1 MKKSKLRLTGI
12 VFAVAVIAMV
22 IAVVICGIAKKPTVT
37 QGEFPYSVTYSVQGE
52 VKTLEGVY
60 RAEFTGN
67 ESYADNTGRIYDGDD
82 ETWFTVYEA
91 EGGKVQ
97 IITHMYPE
105 YLMGDPQDSD
115 YFGDR
120 DFAPE
125 LVYYDAEGYE
135 IEDPEIIAKWDVE
148 ILEWEYPTPV
158 ENKLVFSHIAP
169 MSGIV
174 VLPLTVIALLAL
186 LVILIFVKREESVE
200 KNMSYRFHGLLT
212 LAIGVIGV
220 PLFTIFGILSDIVGT
235 DSSISHQLG
244 YLISPVLVLGI
255 AASVALRRKGY
266 GKASFVSQFAGLV
279 VFILMLLAS
288 LAENWL

>member
-12 VFAVAVIAMV
+12 IFAVTAVVMV
-22 IAVVICGIAKKPTVT
+22 IAVVLCGIAKKPTVT

-60 RAEFTGN
+60 HAEFIGN

-82 ETWFTVYEA
+82 ETWFTVYEE

-97 IITHMYPE
+97 IITHMYAS
-105 YLMGDPQDSD
+105 YLMGDAQDSD

-135 IEDPEIIAKWDVE
+135 LEDEALKAEWDVE

-174 VLPLTVIALLAL
+174 VLPLTAIALLAL
-186 LVILIFVKREESVE
+186 LAVLIFVKREEDVE
-200 KNMSYRFHGLLT
+200 KNMSYRFHTLLNI
-212 LAIGVIGV
+212 AVGVIGV
-220 PLFTIFGILSDIVGT
+220 PVFTIFGILSDIVGT
-235 DSSISHQLG
+235 DGSIAHQLV
-244 YLISPVLVLGI
+244 YLIAPVLALGI
-255 AASVALRRKGY
+255 AASFALRRKGY
-266 GKASFVSQFAGLV
+266 GKASFIVQFAGIA
-279 VFILMLLAS
+279 VFLLMLLAS
-288 LAENWL
+288 LVEGPM

>member
-1 MKKSKLRLTGI
+1 MKNKRLHLTKM
-12 VFAVAVIAMV
+12 VFIVAVIMML
-22 IAVVICGIAKKPTVT
+22 ITVVICGIAKKPAIT
-37 QGEFPYSVTYSVQGE
+37 QGEFPYSITYSVQGE

-60 RAEFTGN
+60 HAEFTGN
-67 ESYADNTGRIYDGDD
+67 ESYADNTSRIYDGDD
-82 ETWFTVYEA
+82 ETWFTVYED

-135 IEDPEIIAKWDVE
+135 LEDEALKAEWDVE

-158 ENKLVFSHIAP
+158 ENTLVFSHIAM
-169 MSGIV
+169 MSGRV
-174 VLPLTVIALLAL
+174 VLPLTIIALLAL
-186 LVILIFVKREESVE
+186 LVILIFVKREEDVE
-200 KNMSYRFHGLLT
+200 KNMSYRFHALLNI
-212 LAIGVIGV
+212 AVGVIGV

-244 YLISPVLVLGI
+244 YLIAPVLALGI

-266 GKASFVSQFAGLV
+266 GKAGFVVQFAGVV
-279 VFILMLLAS
+279 VFALMLLVS
-288 LAENWL
+288 LVEGPM